1 MVLSAMIGS
10 VSMMI
15 ETVKVIQQN
24 PLHPS
29 FQRYFRTEDLQ
40 MVVKIYE
47 NLLAVLGMQ
56 DYEHLRLCLRVNK
69 LQIWYGDGPG
79 QDLCAT
85 TGAHAYS
92 WDYDDSGGFPHHYIS
107 YCRPFFAVYQP
118 FDFVPCSQIG
128 PSSDPGDRSTGTI
141 WSASLTTLHE
151 MTHWAE
157 LTIETAQLEIDDVV
171 IKRPDGILTKAY
183 ESFYSMHVKDW
194 EGARK
199 PTTNADCYVMSVAEI
214 FYSHLCP
221 QLGPWQDPPPT
232 DKIWPPTANA
242 QIPRRI

>member
-1 MVLSAMIGS
+1 MKRPLLWPAATFLALLLVLLACLWHDAISSHQNSKRGTAPTSILQTNASDLLLSHDYDNVAASETKANSLEPRVIEPYNPNDWFDWINFPGERERNMVLSAMIGS

-107 YCRPFFAVYQP
+107 Y
-118 FDFVPCSQIG
+118 
-128 PSSDPGDRSTGTI
+128 
-141 WSASLTTLHE
+141 W
-151 MTHWAE
+151 
-157 LTIETAQLEIDDVV
+157 
-171 IKRPDGILTKAY
+171 
-183 ESFYSMHVKDW
+183 
-194 EGARK
+194 
-199 PTTNADCYVMSVAEI
+199 
-214 FYSHLCP
+214 
-221 QLGPWQDPPPT
+221 
-232 DKIWPPTANA
+232 
-242 QIPRRI
+242 